1 MGGRSV
7 KHGSKGRI
15 GETEIVQTS
24 NDPKKVSL
32 GQAEL
37 NYHRTIYPE
46 FDKFMQRVESA
57 NSDSSEDKLLRAV
70 GRSPEA
76 SAFTYWQRTEGQHIP
91 IARGLKSDSVAP
103 KYPELKDN
111 RWISQKDIKKAT
123 KNALNA
129 IYIGSSGVIEGQK
142 ASYQRLIEKIE
153 TANKFLKTGAVKDP
167 ESWWHG
173 KDVNDPEVRAEAQT
187 MSAFDE
193 LLNVGELN
201 PIIYYWLENE
211 ADDLT
216 EEEKIEW
223 EGASQSWISLPEFLA
238 MLPEGESFV
247 GTRSTGDKGSTDA
260 LGSKGSYWD
269 ADKARFVKHTEVDAM
284 KNTREFIVGN
294 VKGMDDL
301 KKLFKD
307 GDKVR
312 LVKLSDE
319 DSDVEEHKDAMR
331 IVHSLLF
338 GEDPNSILIQA
349 MVSAKR
355 FSPDASR
362 EEQAIIEAKLAD
374 MSIVFDFQ
382 ARTPEQT
389 PATMQYSAQDNM
401 IIIPM
406 ETMTRLFNAMT
417 ANDKE
422 TMADI
427 TTAAYHE
434 LSHAIHYA
442 TKGQAPKHTIADE
455 FIADGFARMLLQVRQ
470 LNSTSFEQAKESS
483 YDPIIRELLQ
493 DVIFQD
499 TIPESLMSVD
509 NVTRTPTLKDIQ
521 HLTDDQKEQTL
532 QEMLEARSNAIDE
545 MKQKIIDTA
554 VTLGIA
560 SFFPEKAN
568 KTPDLAPYIHKAIEG
583 QKIRQKMG
591 DDGGRIVPVLSSE
604 DREKLKQDA
613 LRDLDDPYLQDIQQQ
628 NMDRLQTLLYGT
640 KIPPSIMASMQ
651 IIALDEGGAQVRADH
666 LSRAKRALTKE
677 VERVQK
683 AMRQDLQDLETI
695 TRILFGIKKP
705 DPQPDSK

>member
-111 RWISQKDIKKAT
+111 RWISQKDVKESAKD
-123 KNALNA
+123 ALKA
-129 IYIGSSGVIEGQK
+129 IYIGAMGFEEAKYDSFGNLLDK
-142 ASYQRLIEKIE
+142 ME
-153 TANKFLKTGAVKDP
+153 TAAEFLKTGTTKNAK
-167 ESWWHG
+167 SWWHE
-173 KDVNDPEVRAEAQT
+173 KNINDPKLKAEATAMSTLQT
-187 MSAFDE
+187 ISENDGM
-193 LLNVGELN
+193 LPV
-201 PIIYYWLENE
+201 IYYWLENE
-211 ADDLT
+211 ANELT

-223 EGASQSWISLPEFLA
+223 EGAAQKWVTDREFA
-238 MLPEGESFV
+238 NMLPQDEDF
-247 GTRSTGDKGSTDA
+247 TGKK
-260 LGSKGSYWD
+260 GSKGSYWD
-269 ADKARFVKHTEVDAM
+269 ADKARLVKYTEVDAM

-294 VKGMDDL
+294 IKGMDDL

-319 DSDVEEHKDAMR
+319 DSEIDKHKDAMR

-349 MVSAKR
+349 MTSANR
-355 FSPDASR
+355 FSPNTSPED
-362 EEQAIIEAKLAD
+362 QAAIEAKLAD

-382 ARTPEQT
+382 PITPEHT
-389 PATMQYSAQDNM
+389 PYVMQYSAKDNM
-401 IIIPM
+401 VIVPM
-406 ETMTRLFNAMT
+406 ETMTRLFEAMA

-455 FIADGFARMLLQVRQ
+455 FIADGFARMLLQVRE
-470 LNSTSFEQAKESS
+470 LTKTSFEQAKESS

-521 HLTDDQKEQTL
+521 HLTDDQKEQAL

-591 DDGGRIVPVLSSE
+591 DDGERIAPVLSSE